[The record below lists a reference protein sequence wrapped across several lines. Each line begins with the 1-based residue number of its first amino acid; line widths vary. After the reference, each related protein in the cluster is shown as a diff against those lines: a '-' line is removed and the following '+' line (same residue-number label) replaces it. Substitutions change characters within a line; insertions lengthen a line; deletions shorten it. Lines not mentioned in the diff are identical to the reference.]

1 MAGAN
6 ADLHKPPAPAPWDYA
21 LPQHRR
27 ATSGVGAGQVVGN
40 GPAKTRGKMTGA
52 TPQVIA
58 VEDVIADIKAGPG
71 GPKVAAFFDFDG
83 TLIQGYSANALIAHR
98 ARNFELGPDEF
109 VRTML
114 AALGGPLDE
123 AAFKD
128 LMLQGIRGWVG
139 RTDDDLMELGEQ
151 LFAQEIAGAL
161 FHGTWRLVRA
171 HQNKGHTVVIAT
183 SATRMQ
189 VEPMAR
195 ELGIGHVLCTELE
208 TEHGVLTG
216 GLAGRPPWKEGKAA
230 AVREFAKCERIP
242 LKNCHAYA
250 NGDEDV
256 PFLEAVG
263 FPHPVNPGSDLAR
276 HAGERGWHVVRFR
289 TKRSQFHPMAV
300 ARTTGLFGGFAA
312 AVGAGTVVGLLTKDR
327 RGGVDLATSL
337 FGRLAGQLGNIRF
350 KVIGEENTTRRPAVF
365 FINHQ
370 STLIDA
376 LVTSRVVQ
384 RGFTMVA
391 KAEVKKM
398 PVLGQLLS
406 LADVAFV
413 DRASTSKAV
422 SALQPAVDRLRAGVS
437 IVISPEGTRS
447 LSPRIGAFKKGG
459 FHMARDA
466 GVPIVPIVIRNAG
479 EIMWRNAK
487 VAQEGTI
494 EIVVHEPLP
503 TTGWTKADLDQ
514 WVPRM
519 RQLYIDTL
527 DDWPGADA
535 GKKWSAAIAE
545 PSGAVRK

>member
-1 MAGAN
+1 
-6 ADLHKPPAPAPWDYA
+6 
-21 LPQHRR
+21 
-27 ATSGVGAGQVVGN
+27 
-40 GPAKTRGKMTGA
+40 MTGA
-52 TPQVIA
+52 TPRVIA
-58 VEDVIADIKAGPG
+58 VEDVIADVKAGPG

-83 TLIQGYSANALIAHR
+83 TLIQGYSAGALIAHR

-109 VRTML
+109 VRTMR

-139 RTDDDLMELGEQ
+139 RTDDDLMELGEE
-151 LFAQEIAGAL
+151 LFAKEIAGAL

-189 VEPMAR
+189 VQPMAR
-195 ELGIGHVLCTELE
+195 ELGIEHVLCTELE
-208 TEHGVLTG
+208 TEQGVITG
-216 GLAGRPPWKEGKAA
+216 GIAGRPPWAEGKAA
-230 AVREFAKCERIP
+230 AVHEFAQQQRIP

-263 FPHPVNPGSDLAR
+263 FPHPVNPGSALAR
-276 HAGERGWHVVRFR
+276 HAGQRGWHIVRFR
-289 TKRSQFHPMAV
+289 TKRSQFHPMAL
-300 ARTTGLFGGFAA
+300 ARTTGLFSGFAA
-312 AVGAGTVVGLLTKDR
+312 AVGAGAVAGVLTQDR

-337 FGRLAGQLGNIRF
+337 FGRLGGQLGNIRF
-350 KVIGEENTTRRPAVF
+350 KVIGEQHTTHRPAVF

-370 STLIDA
+370 STLIDM

-384 RGFTMVA
+384 RGFTVVA
-391 KAEVKKM
+391 KAEVKQI
-398 PVLGQLLS
+398 PVLGQLFA

-413 DRASTSKAV
+413 DRKNTSKAV
-422 SALQPAVDRLRAGVS
+422 SALQPAVDRLRNGLS
-437 IVISPEGTRS
+437 IAMSPEGTRS
-447 LSPRIGAFKKGG
+447 FSPKVGVFKKGG

-479 EIMWRNAK
+479 EIMWRNAR

-494 EIVVHEPLP
+494 EVVVHEPVP
-503 TTGWTKADLDQ
+503 TANWTKADLDE

-519 RQLYIDTL
+519 RQLYIDTI
-527 DDWPGADA
+527 DDWPGAIA
-535 GKKWSAAIAE
+535 GKEWSAAIAE
-545 PSGAVRK
+545 ASATPMRT

>member
-1 MAGAN
+1 MTSTTPPLITVDELIEQIKMAP
-6 ADLHKPPAPAPWDYA
+6 D
-21 LPQHRR
+21 
-27 ATSGVGAGQVVGN
+27 
-40 GPAKTRGKMTGA
+40 
-52 TPQVIA
+52 
-58 VEDVIADIKAGPG
+58 

-83 TLIQGYSANALIAHR
+83 TLIQGYSAGALIAHR

-216 GLAGRPPWKEGKAA
+216 GIAGRPPWGEGKLA
-230 AVREFAKCERIP
+230 AVREFARLQRIP
-242 LKNCHAYA
+242 LKNSHAYA
-250 NGDEDV
+250 NGAEDV
-256 PFLEAVG
+256 QFLDGVG
-263 FPHPVNPGSDLAR
+263 FPHPVNPAPPLAR
-276 HAGERGWHVVRFR
+276 RATERGWHVLRFSN
-289 TKRSQFHPMAV
+289 KRSRLHPVAL
-300 ARTTGLFGGFAA
+300 ARTSALFGGFAA
-312 AVGAGTVVGLLTKDR
+312 AVGVGAVAGALTLDR
-327 RGGVDLATSL
+327 RGGMDIATSL
-337 FGRLAGQLGNIRF
+337 FGRISGQLGNIRVE
-350 KVIGEENTTRRPAVF
+350 VIGEQHTTRRPAVF

-376 LVTSRVVQ
+376 MVTSRVVQ
-384 RGFTMVA
+384 RGFSVVA
-391 KAEVKKM
+391 KAEVKQI
-398 PVLGQLLS
+398 PVLGQLLT

-413 DRASTSKAV
+413 DRSNTSKAI
-422 SALQPAVDRLRAGVS
+422 SAMQPAVEKLRAGVS
-437 IVISPEGTRS
+437 IVLAPEGTRS

-459 FHMARDA
+459 FHLARDA

-494 EIVVHEPLP
+494 EVVVHEPLP
-503 TTGWTKADLDQ
+503 TVDWTKADLDE

-527 DDWPGADA
+527 DDWPGVEA
-535 GKKWSAAIAE
+535 GKKWSAAIAA
-545 PSGAVRK
+545 SAAAAGT

>member
-1 MAGAN
+1 
-6 ADLHKPPAPAPWDYA
+6 
-21 LPQHRR
+21 
-27 ATSGVGAGQVVGN
+27 
-40 GPAKTRGKMTGA
+40 MTGT
-52 TPQVIA
+52 TPPVIT
-58 VEDVIADIKAGPG
+58 VDELIERIKTGPG

-83 TLIQGYSANALIAHR
+83 TLIQGYSAGALIAHR

-128 LMLQGIRGWVG
+128 LLSQGIRGWVG
-139 RTDDDLMELGEQ
+139 RTEDDLMELGEQ

-161 FHGTWRLVRA
+161 FHGAWRLVRA
-171 HQNKGHTVVIAT
+171 HQNRGHTVVIAT

-189 VEPMAR
+189 VQPMAR
-195 ELGIGHVLCTELE
+195 ELGIDHVLCTELE

-216 GLAGRPPWKEGKAA
+216 GVAGRPPWGEGKLA
-230 AVREFAKCERIP
+230 AVKEFARRERIP

-256 PFLEAVG
+256 PVLDSVG
-263 FPHPVNPGSDLAR
+263 FPHPVNPGSALAR
-276 HAGERGWHVVRFR
+276 HASERGWQVVRFR
-289 TKRSQFHPMAV
+289 TRRSQFHPIAL
-300 ARTTGLFGGFAA
+300 ARTSALFGGFAA
-312 AVGAGTVVGLLTKDR
+312 AVGMGAAAGVLTLDR
-327 RGGVDLATSL
+327 RGGMDMATSL
-337 FGRLAGQLGNIRF
+337 FGRVAGQLSNVRIE
-350 KVIGEENTTRRPAVF
+350 VIGGQHTTRRPAVF

-376 LVTSRVVQ
+376 LVTANVVR

-391 KAEVKKM
+391 KAEVKRI
-398 PVLGQLLS
+398 PVLGQLLT

-413 DRASTSKAV
+413 DRSNTSKAI
-422 SALQPAVDRLRAGVS
+422 SAMQPAVDKLRAGVS
-437 IVISPEGTRS
+437 IVLAPEGTRS

-459 FHMARDA
+459 FHLARDA

-487 VAQEGTI
+487 VVQEGTI
-494 EIVVHEPLP
+494 EVVVHEPVP
-503 TTGWTKADLDQ
+503 TADWTKADLDE

-519 RQLYIDTL
+519 RQLYVDTL
-527 DDWPGADA
+527 DHWPGIEA
-535 GKKWSAAIAE
+535 GEKWSAAIAAFGR
-545 PSGAVRK
+545 PAARK

>member
-1 MAGAN
+1 
-6 ADLHKPPAPAPWDYA
+6 
-21 LPQHRR
+21 
-27 ATSGVGAGQVVGN
+27 
-40 GPAKTRGKMTGA
+40 MTGA
-52 TPQVIA
+52 KPQVIA
-58 VEDVIADIKAGPG
+58 VEDIIADVKAGPS

-114 AALGGPLDE
+114 AALGGRLDE

-128 LMLQGIRGWVG
+128 LMLRGIQGWVG
-139 RTDDDLMELGEQ
+139 RTDDELIELGEQ

-161 FHGTWRLVRA
+161 FYGTWRLVRA
-171 HQNKGHTVVIAT
+171 HQNQGHTVVIAT

-195 ELGIGHVLCTELE
+195 ELGIEHVLCTELE
-208 TEHGVLTG
+208 TENGVITG
-216 GLAGRPPWKEGKAA
+216 AIAGRPPWGDGKAA
-230 AVREFAKCERIP
+230 AVREFAKQQRIP

-276 HAGERGWHVVRFR
+276 HAAECGWSVVRFHG
-289 TKRSQFHPMAV
+289 KRSQFHPMAL

-312 AVGAGTVVGLLTKDR
+312 ALGVGAVAGVLTQDR

-337 FGRLAGQLGNIRF
+337 FGRLGGQLGNIRI
-350 KVIGEENTTRRPAVF
+350 KVIGEEHTTHRPAMF

-370 STLIDA
+370 STLIDM
-376 LVTSRVVQ
+376 LVTTRVVQ
-384 RGFTMVA
+384 RGFTVVA
-391 KAEVKKM
+391 KAEVKQV
-398 PVLGQLLS
+398 PVIGQLFA

-413 DRASTSKAV
+413 DRANTSKAV
-422 SALQPAVDRLRAGVS
+422 SALQPAVDRLRKGLS
-437 IVISPEGTRS
+437 IAMSPEGTRS
-447 LSPRIGAFKKGG
+447 FSPKIGAFKKGG
-459 FHMARDA
+459 FHVARDA

-479 EIMWRNAK
+479 EIMWRNAR

-494 EIVVHEPLP
+494 EVVVHEALP
-503 TTGWTKADLDQ
+503 TANWTKADLDE

-519 RQLYIDTL
+519 RQLYVDTL
-527 DDWPGADA
+527 DDWPGTVA

-545 PSGAVRK
+545 AASAART